1 MKFDF
6 TETALHDNFKFRV
19 KYEFKDSF
27 AEHWSTKL
35 AKHLE
40 NFPDDDT
47 MAAYIRQYVE
57 PNIIIEV
64 WKTNT
69 DTGDSWIGQYFIAP
83 KIWREEIIAR
93 LMQTST
99 DLVETIINEITI
111 KTKKAIWDLVVK
123 KEEKFKNE
131 YAKKSGTDK
140 DVPLKNEKVAGRIKV
155 PKNYILADGRF
166 LSEEEA
172 RKVYGD
178 KYVEDRRKDIAERI
192 NKIVDKLNKKNEE
205 KHMRTLK
212 EIDLNTAFTSD
223 EFTIVQNND
232 SGKIEIKMVFTGR
245 SKKEFIRELT
255 ANEMHYVSEFA
266 KFFIKDVVAQITW
279 ESKYICG
286 EEMYNSGSIE
296 KTFLGDGKKDLID
309 EVFNYARAI
318 SDIEVYANDSNASEV
333 LAKYNA
339 WLEKVRRIYMETFYA
354 ESYTFEFDSTN
365 DANYCAFKIKKE
377 NSPNEMTII
386 MVADKDAKISSDKE
400 DISFK
405 DVLKEILINSTVNG
419 DMTSTRYKMD
429 DLKNCYSLFYFL
441 KEKTIGVFGDLN
453 VTKIYDSEKFV
464 TISNW
469 LSDLV
474 NIAKEKAAKEEEVP
488 DWPPKD
494 CHIEAFYPFKTKF
507 FIEDVKIEF
516 ETKVNFKDVKGGRMT
531 LDEVTKALTRNAMH
545 WHIKFLEPARNRRT
559 EFDAVDVLKCNGF
572 EEFIQYFKKL
582 MSRAKIEFDE
592 ADNHRRAILKLADT
606 FRAYIDKQTA
616 KIVPEKTAEEL
627 VKELIKNTVEE
638 IKKCFEQF
646 NRLDNEHVRLM
657 QQINSGKYVFRDSL
671 EKEIQR
677 NENELNK
684 TKQRFYQLCDKLLG

>member
-40 NFPDDDT
+40 TFPDDDT

-232 SGKIEIKMVFTGR
+232 SGKIEIKMVFTGK
-245 SKKEFIRELT
+245 SKKEFTRELT

-286 EEMYNSGSIE
+286 EEMFNSGSIE

-318 SDIEVYANDSNASEV
+318 SDIEVYANDSNTSEV

-339 WLEKVRRIYMETFYA
+339 WLEKTRRIYVETFCA
-354 ESYTFEFDSTN
+354 ESYIFEFDSTN

-377 NSPNEMTII
+377 NSQDEMTII
-386 MVADKDAKISSDKE
+386 MVADKDAKISSDKK

-405 DVLKEILINSTVNG
+405 NVLKEILINSTING
-419 DMTSTRYKMD
+419 YMTSSRYKID
-429 DLKNCYSLFYFL
+429 DLKNCYNLFDFL
-441 KEKTIGVFGDLN
+441 KEKTIEVFSNLN
-453 VTKIYDSEKFV
+453 ATKIYDSEKL
-464 TISNW
+464 IAMSDW
-469 LSDLV
+469 LNGLV
-474 NIAKEKAAKEEEVP
+474 NIAKEKAAKEAEVP
-488 DWPPKD
+488 EWPPKD

-545 WHIKFLEPARNRRT
+545 WHVKFLEPARNRRT
-559 EFDAVDVLKCNGF
+559 EFDAVDVLKCDDF

-582 MSRAKIEFDE
+582 MSRAKIDFDE
-592 ADNHRRAILKLADT
+592 VDNYRRAILKLADT

-627 VKELIKNTVEE
+627 IKNTVEE
-638 IKKCFEQF
+638 IKKCFEQLSY
-646 NRLDNEHVRLM
+646 LDNEHARLL
-657 QQINSGKYVFRDSL
+657 QQFNSGKYVFKDSL